1 METQSTWYE
10 VMGFHNPADF
20 STGKRKTPGSTE
32 LTNMKIGE
40 DLRS

>member
-1 METQSTWYE
+1 MKTQSARYE

-20 STGKRKTPGSTE
+20 PKDKRKLLGNTE
-32 LTNMKIGE
+32 LTNRKTGE